1 MPIGQSAVVTAR
13 APTTDERAFVD
24 AVLSHPFDGVEA
36 LRDQWAH
43 ALVEPSCECGC
54 GSIGFVFDRDFQP
67 TRSAA
72 RNPLPVEADVL
83 GADGEVVGG
92 VIVLVRDGV
101 LDDIDVH
108 AFGEMPLPFPAMASV
123 RLRA

>member
-1 MPIGQSAVVTAR
+1 M
-13 APTTDERAFVD
+13 D
-24 AVLSHPFDGVEA
+24 AVLSHSFDGGEA

-54 GSIGFVFDRDFQP
+54 GSIGFVFDGDFQP
-67 TRSAA
+67 IRSSA

-83 GADGEVVGG
+83 DARGEVVGG
-92 VIVLVRDGV
+92 VIVLVREGV

-108 AFGEMPLPFPAMASV
+108 AFGEKPLPFPSMASL